1 MLNLFSRRF
10 DFTPLTWGDDSRYLN
25 QSQPTSALD
34 ESSDPKKEFELSFE
48 LNPKITSEGMG
59 RSRPVSDT
67 FAKKNW
73 ETPELTVLTYSNFK
87 KKEHRIVKENNFVK
101 VNYLTVSAWNKL
113 GNRFSLETDK
123 RTPEERAG
131 HKNIVDLKHVA
142 MGSDI

>member
-48 LNPKITSEGMG
+48 LNPKITSEGTG
-59 RSRPVSDT
+59 RSRPVADT
-67 FAKKNW
+67 FGKKNW
-73 ETPELTVLTYSNFK
+73 ETPQLTVLTYSNFRK
-87 KKEHRIVKENNFVK
+87 KRLVSVNEFVEVKYFTL
-101 VNYLTVSAWNKL
+101 YAWNKL
-113 GNRFSLETDK
+113 GDRFGLETDK
-123 RTPEERAG
+123 RTPEERAS

-142 MGSDI
+142 MGSDY